1 MRARGPPRKPVR
13 IFSRLP
19 ALARFLLALVA
30 INFVVFAAF
39 RVAFW
44 AAFHETL
51 AGASRGDLI
60 KALYLGSKF
69 DFRLAL
75 LFLLPLVLLGWIP
88 LFDPARRRAARIAWL
103 AYLAL
108 AQCVVLLL
116 YFVDFGHYAYGRVR
130 LNASLV
136 DHLRPVGVAARVAWD
151 TYPVLSCLLGLA
163 LLTSAYFWIVRRAAR
178 HTLVPAASP
187 LGKWPKRAAV
197 AVLAALYALGI
208 YGKWSWY
215 PLRWSE
221 AYFSSSEAVA
231 ALALNPVL
239 FLMDTAENRN
249 LTYDADKVREHYAY
263 TASLLGVK
271 TPDAE
276 KLDFARYVTPAGKPP
291 VQYNLVV
298 IHMESF
304 AAFKTGVFGNP
315 LNATPYFDAIARES
329 LLFTNFFVPEVPTP
343 RSVFTMITGIPDVNG
358 ATTASRNPLV
368 VNQHTLVNALEGY
381 EKYYFLGGSA
391 NWGNIRGLFTHNIPG
406 LHVFEEGDYD
416 APQADG
422 WGVSDVVL
430 FEKADEVLREEKK
443 PFFAFIQTAGNHRPF
458 TIPDDHRGFDL
469 AQVDDAALRE
479 NGFDSLAAY
488 NGIRYLDHSLESFFK
503 KARKAPYF
511 RNTVFVMYG
520 DHGNPSTR
528 QTPWEQLRLTGFHV
542 PLAIYAPGLIKRG
555 RRIDFT
561 ASLPDS
567 LPTYLS
573 LLGVPY
579 LNTGLGRDLLGLGP
593 EDRHFSLIEHVG
605 VLDDEFYLR
614 LDPGGARLFRYRSQA
629 AAEDVH
635 ERYPEKVAELRRLHD
650 ALYETSKYMLYH
662 NPPRPHAP
670 RGAVVRQAAVR

>member
-1 MRARGPPRKPVR
+1 M
-13 IFSRLP
+13 SNRLP
-19 ALARFLLALVA
+19 GLARFLLALTA
-30 INFVVFAAF
+30 INLVVFAAF
-39 RVAFW
+39 RGIFW
-44 AAFHETL
+44 AAFHEAL
-51 AGASRGDLI
+51 ANASWADLL
-60 KALYLGSKF
+60 KALYLGFKF
-69 DFRLAL
+69 DLRLAL
-75 LFLLPLVLLGWIP
+75 LLWLPLALLGWIP

-103 AYLAL
+103 AYLA
-108 AQCVVLLL
+108 AVQGIVLLL
-116 YFVDFGHYAYGRVR
+116 YFVDFGHYAYLRVR

-136 DHLRPVGVAARVAWD
+136 DHLTPMGVAARVAWD
-151 TYPVLSCLLGLA
+151 TYPILPGVLSLVS
-163 LLTSAYFWIVRRAAR
+163 LTAGYVWIVRLAAQRA
-178 HTLVPAASP
+178 LVPAARP
-187 LGKWPKRAAV
+187 LGKWPKRAAIG
-197 AVLAALYALGI
+197 ALAGLYALGI
-208 YGKWSWY
+208 YGKWSCY

-249 LTYDADKVREHYAY
+249 LPYDADKVREHYAY

-271 TPDAE
+271 TPDPE

-298 IHMESF
+298 IHLESF
-304 AAFKTGVFGNP
+304 AAFKAGVFGNP
-315 LNATPYFDAIARES
+315 LDATPYFDAIAKEG
-329 LLFTNFFVPEVPTP
+329 LLFTNFFVPEVPTA

-391 NWGNIRGLFTHNIPG
+391 TWGNIRGLFTHNIPG

-430 FEKADEVLREEKK
+430 FEKADASFRKERK
-443 PFFAFIQTAGNHRPF
+443 PFFAFIQTAGNHRPY
-458 TIPDDHRGFDL
+458 TIPDDRRGFEL
-469 AQVDDAALRE
+469 VQVDDAALHD

-488 NGIRYLDHSLESFFK
+488 NGLRFLDYALESFFS

-542 PLAIYAPGLIKRG
+542 PLVIYAPALIKRG

-561 ASLPDS
+561 AGLPDS
-567 LPTYLS
+567 LPTYLG

-579 LNTGLGRDLLGLGP
+579 LNTGLGRDLLGLGA
-593 EDRHFSLIEHVG
+593 EDPHFSLIEHTG
-605 VLDDEFYLR
+605 ILDDEFYLR
-614 LDPGGARLFRYRSQA
+614 LDADVARLFRYRSQEA
-629 AAEDVH
+629 VEDVH
-635 ERYPEKVAELRRLHD
+635 ERYPEKVAELRRLHE

-662 NPPRPHAP
+662 NPARPHTP
-670 RGAVVRQAAVR
+670 QGAVVRQAPAR

>member
-1 MRARGPPRKPVR
+1 V
-13 IFSRLP
+13 FNRLP
-19 ALARFLLALVA
+19 ALARFLLALTAVEFA
-30 INFVVFAAF
+30 VFAVF
-39 RVAFW
+39 RLAFW

-51 AGASRGDLI
+51 AGASWGDLI
-60 KALYLGSKF
+60 KAFYLGSKF
-69 DFRLAL
+69 DLRLAL
-75 LFLLPLVLLGWIP
+75 LLLLPLALLGWIP
-88 LFDPARRRAARIAWL
+88 FFDPARRRAARIAWL
-103 AYLAL
+103 AYLTA
-108 AQCVVLLL
+108 AQSGVLLL
-116 YFVDFGHYAYGRVR
+116 YFVDFGHYAYQRVR
-130 LNASLV
+130 LNASLI
-136 DHLRPVGVAARVAWD
+136 DHLTPVAVAARVAWE
-151 TYPVLSCLLGLA
+151 TYP
-163 LLTSAYFWIVRRAAR
+163 
-178 HTLVPAASP
+178 LVPAFLGLFFLGSAFFWIMRHLARRTLTP
-187 LGKWPKRAAV
+187 ALAPGKWPKRAAI
-197 AVLAALYALGI
+197 AALAGLYALGI

-249 LTYDADKVREHYAY
+249 LPYDTDKVREHYAY
-263 TASLLGVK
+263 TAALLGVQD
-271 TPDAE
+271 PDPG
-276 KLDFARYVTPAGKPP
+276 KLDFARYVVPAAKPA

-298 IHMESF
+298 IHLESF
-304 AAFKTGVFGNP
+304 AAFKAGVFGNA
-315 LNATPYFDAIARES
+315 LEATPYFDAIS
-329 LLFTNFFVPEVPTP
+329 KDGLLFTNFFVPEVPTA

-368 VNQHTLVNALEGY
+368 VTQHTLVNALEGY

-391 NWGNIRGLFTHNIPG
+391 TWGNIRGLFTHNIPG
-406 LHVFEEGDYD
+406 LHVFEEGDYG

-430 FEKADEVLREEKK
+430 FEKADESLRKESK
-443 PFFAFIQTAGNHRPF
+443 PFFAFIQTAGNHRPY
-458 TIPDDHRGFDL
+458 TIPDDRRGFEL
-469 AQVDDAALRE
+469 AQVDDAALHD

-488 NGIRYLDHSLESFFK
+488 NGLRFLDYSLESFFK

-511 RNTVFVMYG
+511 RDTVFVMYG
-520 DHGNPSTR
+520 DHGNPSNR

-542 PLAIYAPGLIKRG
+542 PLVIYAPALIKRG

-579 LNTGLGRDLLGLGP
+579 LNTGLGRDLLGLRAGDP
-593 EDRHFSLIEHVG
+593 HFSLIEHAG

-614 LDPGGARLFRYRSQA
+614 LDPDVARLFRYRSRE

-635 ERYPEKVAELRRLHD
+635 ERYPEKVAELRRLHE

-662 NPPRPHAP
+662 NPPRAHTPE
-670 RGAVVRQAAVR
+670 GAVVRQAPAR